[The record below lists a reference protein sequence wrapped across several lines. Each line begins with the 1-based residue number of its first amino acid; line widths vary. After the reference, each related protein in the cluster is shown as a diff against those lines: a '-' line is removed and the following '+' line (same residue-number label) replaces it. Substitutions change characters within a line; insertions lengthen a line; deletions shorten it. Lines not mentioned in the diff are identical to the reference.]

1 VRTPFS
7 NFSFWSLVWDLRRA
21 LFSEPLE
28 TWKRHGRTPYS
39 RAIWGHGICTPD
51 IVDLISEMSNIIDIL
66 QRKVGILTHK
76 AIGMPD
82 IRSGSTVKNAMKMLC
97 FFWSLEHSCIKSNM
111 DSSSAN
117 RFCCKRRTSPNFPQ
131 PQDFPWLWWVRMN
144 ESEINFWTNFWI
156 KLVECQKLCRY
167 RIGIASS

>member
-1 VRTPFS
+1 MRTPFS

-82 IRSGSTVKNAMKMLC
+82 IRSGSTVKKRHENAM
-97 FFWSLEHSCIKSNM
+97 FFLEPRTLLHQVQHGFILSQSLLLQTSHLSQFPPTPRLPLALM
-111 DSSSAN
+111 SA
-117 RFCCKRRTSPNFPQ
+117 
-131 PQDFPWLWWVRMN
+131 D
-144 ESEINFWTNFWI
+144 EWI
-156 KLVECQKLCRY
+156 
-167 RIGIASS
+167 GN